1 MQINNFSKL
10 MLLTIISL
18 ISISKSYSAISLDR
32 TRVIFNESAK
42 SVLVHI
48 SNDNK
53 QLPYLAQAWL
63 ENEKMQKITKGPIV
77 LTPPLQRVEPDEK
90 SLITLSGTPD
100 LHKLPQDRESVFY
113 FVLREIP
120 PKSNKEN
127 TLQIAL
133 QTKIKLFYR
142 PKAIETDSDKEW
154 QSEISLETVNDG
166 YRVMNPTPFYLT
178 IVGFA
183 GSESEVKTKKI
194 ESIMIPPKSSQLFKT
209 SKYATPYLSYI
220 NDYGGRPIVQFS
232 CNSGSCIT
240 VKK

>member
-1 MQINNFSKL
+1 MQIKFFSKL
-10 MLLTIISL
+10 ILLIIISL
-18 ISISKSYSAISLDR
+18 ISISKSHSAISLDR
-32 TRVIFNESAK
+32 TRVIFNESDK

-63 ENEKMQKITKGPIV
+63 ENDKMQKITKGPIV

-113 FVLREIP
+113 FILREIP
-120 PKSNKEN
+120 PKSIKEN

-142 PKAIETDSDKEW
+142 PKKIEVYSEKEW
-154 QSEISLETVNDG
+154 QNEITLASENDG
-166 YRVMNPTPFYLT
+166 YRVINSTPFYLT

-194 ESIMIPPKSSQLFKT
+194 ESMMIPPKSSQLFRS

-220 NDYGGRPIVQFS
+220 NDYGGRSIIQFS
-232 CNSGSCIT
+232 CNSGSCVT